1 MSLSELKNSYLR
13 KKNDIENRIKEFQ
26 KEKSDD
32 EIFKELAFCL
42 LTPQSKAKTCWTAI
56 EKLAERNLLFSDS
69 DSIRPLLSC
78 VRFGNNKAKY
88 IVNARNIFNETMKR
102 IRANQKPEE
111 LRDYL
116 VENVRGMGYK
126 ESSHFLR
133 NIGFLDFAILD
144 RHILKNLKKY
154 GVIKE
159 VPKSLTPKRYLEIEE
174 KMKEFSNAVKIPLSH
189 LDLLFWSNETG
200 EIFK

>member
-1 MSLSELKNSYLR
+1 M
-13 KKNDIENRIKEFQ
+13 
-26 KEKSDD
+26 
-32 EIFKELAFCL
+32 
-42 LTPQSKAKTCWTAI
+42 
-56 EKLAERNLLFSDS
+56 
-69 DSIRPLLSC
+69 
-78 VRFGNNKAKY
+78 RFGNNKAKY